1 MDAEQVT
8 EVEQERNNRK
18 ETYWLRD
25 WWPII
30 HTGEDK
36 NEENE
41 WKNIIMTYSEK
52 GTTQSRVYARR
63 NWSHSIDG

>member
-18 ETYWLRD
+18 ETYLLRD

-41 WKNIIMTYSEK
+41 
-52 GTTQSRVYARR
+52 
-63 NWSHSIDG
+63 